1 VRFLRLLSILAE
13 TGPEGIM
20 TNQNPE
26 FKQFEKRLE
35 GEPVVVG
42 EYSLQP
48 VAQVAGW
55 HMTAKGETGQGA
67 GALLRVKPLEVIV
80 RKGDGEPYPIHL
92 TSEDEEAMK
101 GIAIGA
107 LVIAALC
114 SFIILGANI
123 FRIFK
128 EKE

>member
-1 VRFLRLLSILAE
+1 MRCVHLLSILAE
-13 TGPEGIM
+13 TGPEGNM

-35 GEPVVVG
+35 GESVVVG

-55 HMTAKGETGQGA
+55 QMKAKGETGQGA

-80 RKGDGEPYPIHL
+80 SKGDGEPYPIHL
-92 TSEDEEAMK
+92 TSETEEAMK
-101 GIAIGA
+101 GIAISA
-107 LVIAALC
+107 LAIAALC

>member
-1 VRFLRLLSILAE
+1 
-13 TGPEGIM
+13 M

-35 GEPVVVG
+35 GESVVVG
-42 EYSLQP
+42 EYSLKP

-80 RKGDGEPYPIHL
+80 SKGDGEPYPIHL
-92 TSEDEEAMK
+92 TSETEEAMQ
-101 GIAIGA
+101 GIAISA
-107 LVIAALC
+107 LAIAALC

-123 FRIFK
+123 LRIFK

>member
-1 VRFLRLLSILAE
+1 
-13 TGPEGIM
+13 M

-35 GEPVVVG
+35 GESVVAG

-55 HMTAKGETGQGA
+55 QMKAKGETGQGA
-67 GALLRVKPLEVIV
+67 GALLRVKPIEVIV
-80 RKGDGEPYPIHL
+80 SKGDGEPFPVHL
-92 TSEDEEAMK
+92 TSETEEAIK
-101 GIAIGA
+101 GIAISA
-107 LVIAALC
+107 LAIAALC
-114 SFIILGANI
+114 SLIILVANI

>member
-1 VRFLRLLSILAE
+1 MRFLHLLSILAE
-13 TGPEGIM
+13 TGPEGSM

-26 FKQFEKRLE
+26 FKQFKKRLE
-35 GEPVVVG
+35 GESVVVG

-55 HMTAKGETGQGA
+55 HMTAKGQTGQGA
-67 GALLRVKPLEVIV
+67 GALLQIKPLEVIV
-80 RKGDGEPYPIHL
+80 SQGDDEPYAIHL
-92 TSEDEEAMK
+92 TSETEEAMK
-101 GIAIGA
+101 GIAISG

-114 SFIILGANI
+114 SFIIIGANI

-128 EKE
+128 EKV

>member
-1 VRFLRLLSILAE
+1 LHLLSILAE

-20 TNQNPE
+20 TNQNPD
-26 FKQFEKRLE
+26 FKKFEKRLE
-35 GEPVVVG
+35 GESVVVG

-55 HMTAKGETGQGA
+55 QMKAKGETGQGA
-67 GALLRVKPLEVIV
+67 GALLRVKPLKVIV
-80 RKGDGEPYPIHL
+80 SKGDDEPYPVHL
-92 TSEDEEAMK
+92 TSETEEAMK

-107 LVIAALC
+107 LAIAALC

>member
-1 VRFLRLLSILAE
+1 MRFLHLLSILAE

-20 TNQNPE
+20 TNQDPE
-26 FKQFEKRLE
+26 FKKFEKRLE
-35 GEPVVVG
+35 GESVVVG

-55 HMTAKGETGQGA
+55 HITVNGETGQGA

-80 RKGDGEPYPIHL
+80 SKGDSEPYPIHL
-92 TSEDEEAMK
+92 TSDAEEAMK
-101 GIAIGA
+101 GIATSA
-107 LVIAALC
+107 LAIAALC

>member
-1 VRFLRLLSILAE
+1 
-13 TGPEGIM
+13 M

-35 GEPVVVG
+35 GEPVIVG

-80 RKGDGEPYPIHL
+80 RKGDGEPRP
-92 TSEDEEAMK
+92 SVMRS
-101 GIAIGA
+101 AI
-107 LVIAALC
+107 
-114 SFIILGANI
+114 
-123 FRIFK
+123 
-128 EKE
+128 

>member
-1 VRFLRLLSILAE
+1 MPFLHPLSILAE
-13 TGPEGIM
+13 TGPEGNM

-26 FKQFEKRLE
+26 FKQVEKRLE
-35 GEPVVVG
+35 GESVVVG

-48 VAQVAGW
+48 IAQVTGW
-55 HMTAKGETGQGA
+55 HITAKGETGQGA

-80 RKGDGEPYPIHL
+80 SKADGEPYPIHL
-92 TSEDEEAMK
+92 TSESEEAMK
-101 GIAIGA
+101 GIAISA

-123 FRIFK
+123 LKILK
-128 EKE
+128 ERE

>member
-1 VRFLRLLSILAE
+1 
-13 TGPEGIM
+13 M

-26 FKQFEKRLE
+26 FKQFKKRLG
-35 GEPVVVG
+35 GEAVVVG
-42 EYSLQP
+42 EYNLQP

-80 RKGDGEPYPIHL
+80 SKGAGEPYSIHL
-92 TSEDEEAMK
+92 TSETEEAMK

-107 LVIAALC
+107 LVIAVLC
-114 SFIILGANI
+114 SLIILGANI

>member
-1 VRFLRLLSILAE
+1 MRFLHLLSILAE
-13 TGPEGIM
+13 TGQEGIM

-26 FKQFEKRLE
+26 FKKLEKRLE
-35 GEPVVVG
+35 GESIVVG
-42 EYSLQP
+42 EYNLHP

-55 HMTAKGETGQGA
+55 HITAKGETGQGA
-67 GALLRVKPLEVIV
+67 GALLQVKPIEVIV
-80 RKGDGEPYPIHL
+80 SKGDGEPYPIHL
-92 TSEDEEAMK
+92 TSETEEAMK
-101 GIAIGA
+101 GIAISA

-114 SFIILGANI
+114 ALIILGANI